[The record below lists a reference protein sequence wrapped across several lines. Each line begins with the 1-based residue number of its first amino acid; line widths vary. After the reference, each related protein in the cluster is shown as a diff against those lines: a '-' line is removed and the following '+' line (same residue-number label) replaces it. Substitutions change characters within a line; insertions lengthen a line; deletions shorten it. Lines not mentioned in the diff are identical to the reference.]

1 LGAAAV
7 LLKPQLLAGAL
18 ELIGLSQGLECEE
31 QHAFT
36 FELALQL
43 LF

>member
-18 ELIGLSQGLECEE
+18 KLIGLSQGLECEE